1 MKEINFIKTCKLI
14 QPIYRSLTGKGNYK
28 TLKILK
34 TINKDL
40 KILSFKSGK
49 KVFDWKIPLEW
60 NIKDAW
66 IKDFNNKKVLDFKN
80 NFLSIVSYS
89 NKINKFLT
97 LKELKKKIHTLKKQP
112 NLIPYVT
119 SYYKKDWGFCMSYND
134 KKKLKN
140 GKYQVSIDSSFKKGK
155 LQIGEIYIPGKL
167 KKEILLT
174 TYICH
179 PYMANNELS
188 GPVVLIHLSN
198 WIKKISKRKYSYR
211 ILFSS
216 ETIGTLSFIEKRLD
230 TLKKNVI
237 GGYVLSCVGDN
248 RCYSLIKS
256 KKENSLSN
264 IIALKNFKR
273 LAKKKKIYSWLQR
286 GSDERQFNAP
296 GVAIDIAGFS
306 RSKYGEYKEYHS
318 SDDQIGKVVTESGLK
333 GSYNFMKKIII
344 DFENTEVPFTKIIG
358 EPFLTKHKLVSELS
372 KKDFRL
378 KDKKNFLNLISFSD
392 GTRRIEEIAK
402 LAKLSLAKSK
412 QLFQILKNKKI
423 VNY

>member
-1 MKEINFIKTCKLI
+1 M
-14 QPIYRSLTGKGNYK
+14 
-28 TLKILK
+28 
-34 TINKDL
+34 
-40 KILSFKSGK
+40 
-49 KVFDWKIPLEW
+49 
-60 NIKDAW
+60 
-66 IKDFNNKKVLDFKN
+66 
-80 NFLSIVSYS
+80 
-89 NKINKFLT
+89 
-97 LKELKKKIHTLKKQP
+97 
-112 NLIPYVT
+112 
-119 SYYKKDWGFCMSYND
+119 
-134 KKKLKN
+134 
-140 GKYQVSIDSSFKKGK
+140 
-155 LQIGEIYIPGKL
+155 
-167 KKEILLT
+167 
-174 TYICH
+174 
-179 PYMANNELS
+179 
-188 GPVVLIHLSN
+188 
-198 WIKKISKRKYSYR
+198 
-211 ILFSS
+211 
-216 ETIGTLSFIEKRLD
+216 
-230 TLKKNVI
+230 
-237 GGYVLSCVGDN
+237 SCVGDN

-358 EPFLTKHKLVSELS
+358 EPFLTKHKLVYELS

-378 KDKKNFLNLISFSD
+378 KDKKNFLNLISYSD